1 MSRAANVIRERL
13 PELRD
18 LCRQFGVR
26 RLELF
31 GSATGDDF
39 DPETSDLDFL
49 VEIDPAGEL
58 GYADA
63 YFGFREGLVAL
74 FDREVDL
81 VTASAVRNPHFLEAI
96 ERTRRP
102 LYAA

>member
-1 MSRAANVIRERL
+1 MSSALDDVREHL
-13 PELRD
+13 PELRE
-18 LCRQFGVR
+18 LCLRFGVR

-31 GSATGDDF
+31 GSATRDDF
-39 DPETSDLDFL
+39 DPKASDLDFL
-49 VEIDPAGEL
+49 VEIEPNGAM

-63 YFGFREGLVAL
+63 YFGFRESLVQL
-74 FDREVDL
+74 FGRRIDL
-81 VTASAVRNPHFLEAI
+81 VTAGAVRNPHFREAI